1 MILNN
6 VLNFVFTSLNSQN
19 QANDNENKFE
29 KGDKQN
35 KFIKIL
41 KINRMKL
48 KPNNLQLVYSQFK

>member
-19 QANDNENKFE
+19 QANDNEKFE